1 MAINSLIV
9 RKNINLNKIELSF
22 DETHHIFNGKPLYSK
37 RFDKVMSFHTPGIA
51 AVKNREGAF
60 HINLEGNA
68 IYTKRFFQTFGY
80 YDDIAAVSDDTG
92 WYHINL
98 DGEPIYDER
107 YEWVG
112 NYQEGLCPVWLGNG
126 HYKHIRKDGVPA
138 YIEEYKYV
146 GDFKYGIAVVYQEN
160 GTARHINKLGHF
172 IHQNTFNVLGV
183 FHKGFAIAKDHRGAF
198 HVDKKGIPIYNQRYK
213 WVEPFYNGQAIVSK
227 HNNELLIINENG
239 KTIHQI
245 YDQATKKVQLSLK
258 HQLMDMLVG
267 YWKIQILR
275 SIVELNIL
283 ELIQKGKNTFLELL
297 NASQIPKESL
307 KMVIDYLKIYDFIEF
322 KSGKY
327 TLKYMG
333 KLLTE
338 DHPESLKYPA
348 LMWGAEH
355 YRTMAELTSA
365 LKEYKPQFQKLFG
378 CPIFTYFNDNPEKG
392 MIFNKAMNS
401 YSFDYDNII
410 KEYDFSESKVLM
422 DVGGGTGK
430 LLAKI
435 LIHNKNIEKGILFDL
450 HSVIKN
456 AKKTFNDLNLKSR
469 MEYIS
474 GDFFEKIPVKADT
487 IIMSRVLH
495 DWNDKNAKL
504 ILKNVNSALENEGN
518 LLILEMVVP
527 DNPEF
532 DFGISLNFNLLV
544 NVGGKE
550 RTLSEFE
557 DMLRQ
562 TSFKLIDIKRSIGSI
577 SLIIAKKRRNR

>member
-1 MAINSLIV
+1 
-9 RKNINLNKIELSF
+9 
-22 DETHHIFNGKPLYSK
+22 
-37 RFDKVMSFHTPGIA
+37 
-51 AVKNREGAF
+51 
-60 HINLEGNA
+60 
-68 IYTKRFFQTFGY
+68 
-80 YDDIAAVSDDTG
+80 
-92 WYHINL
+92 
-98 DGEPIYDER
+98 
-107 YEWVG
+107 
-112 NYQEGLCPVWLGNG
+112 
-126 HYKHIRKDGVPA
+126 
-138 YIEEYKYV
+138 
-146 GDFKYGIAVVYQEN
+146 
-160 GTARHINKLGHF
+160 
-172 IHQNTFNVLGV
+172 
-183 FHKGFAIAKDHRGAF
+183 
-198 HVDKKGIPIYNQRYK
+198 
-213 WVEPFYNGQAIVSK
+213 
-227 HNNELLIINENG
+227 
-239 KTIHQI
+239 
-245 YDQATKKVQLSLK
+245 
-258 HQLMDMLVG
+258 
-267 YWKIQILR
+267 
-275 SIVELNIL
+275 
-283 ELIQKGKNTFLELL
+283 
-297 NASQIPKESL
+297 
-307 KMVIDYLKIYDFIEF
+307 
-322 KSGKY
+322 
-327 TLKYMG
+327 
-333 KLLTE
+333 
-338 DHPESLKYPA
+338 
-348 LMWGAEH
+348 
-355 YRTMAELTSA
+355 
-365 LKEYKPQFQKLFG
+365 
-378 CPIFTYFNDNPEKG
+378 
-392 MIFNKAMNS
+392 
-401 YSFDYDNII
+401 
-410 KEYDFSESKVLM
+410 